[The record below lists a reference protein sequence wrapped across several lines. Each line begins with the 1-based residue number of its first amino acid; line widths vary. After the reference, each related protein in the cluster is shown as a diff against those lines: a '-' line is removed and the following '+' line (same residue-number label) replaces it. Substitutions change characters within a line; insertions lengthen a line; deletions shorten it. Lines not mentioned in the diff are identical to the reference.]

1 MEEENLNNVQNFD
14 DLEITKE
21 ELRAFY
27 SMDEEKLVSEEEV
40 KGLAV
45 DIIELEEMHGE
56 LVNKQEELIS
66 NLEYLEERLN
76 ALKVVEEEE

>member
-14 DLEITKE
+14 DVEITKE

-45 DIIELEEMHGE
+45 DIIELEEMHEE